1 MTSKSACAVYGD
13 GLYRCGAS

>member
-1 MTSKSACAVYGD
+1 MKSKSACAVYGD